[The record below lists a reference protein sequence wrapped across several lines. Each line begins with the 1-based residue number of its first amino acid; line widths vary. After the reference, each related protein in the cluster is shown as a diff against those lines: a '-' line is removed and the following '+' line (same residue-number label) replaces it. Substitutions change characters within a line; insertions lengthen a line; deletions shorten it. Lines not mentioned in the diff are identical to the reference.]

1 MPKEVNGKGALRKEQ
16 DGTVQHL
23 NGAAESDNAVIMFA
37 FKMLFF
43 IEQMFRLI
51 YFHPVCV
58 CKSKRACKKWKHTL
72 DSEYLLQDFF
82 ISKLTL
88 CTNTFIK

>member
-1 MPKEVNGKGALRKEQ
+1 MPKEANGKGALRKEQ

-51 YFHPVCV
+51 YFHPVWMETHNGNTQ
-58 CKSKRACKKWKHTL
+58 WKHTL

-88 CTNTFIK
+88 CTNTVIK